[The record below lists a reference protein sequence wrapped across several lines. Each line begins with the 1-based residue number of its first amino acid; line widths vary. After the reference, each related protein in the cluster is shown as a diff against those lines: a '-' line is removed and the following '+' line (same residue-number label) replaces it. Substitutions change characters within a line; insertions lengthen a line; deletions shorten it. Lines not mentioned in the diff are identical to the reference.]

1 LNHEQGSCARAKK
14 RERLLDRPDKES
26 LKSVFQIQ
34 SAAHKK
40 AREDFLDNAITTAA
54 EWIGNLTDPE
64 LGDIGRQFLDLAEK
78 SGCKQKID
86 IFFTSCLADYCSF
99 SYNPRGFVNQITYGP
114 GAEESLARLF
124 SAKVHETTHALQK
137 MNSAAL
143 HASPF
148 NPDTKIIICPRDWV
162 MLEERCEQD
171 SYTKQAYFNSLLA
184 QFLPEVLET
193 TRWDALSVDD
203 FTKIRDAASGIGEAL
218 IEAARQSLAKSFYS
232 DNPAS
237 EYRFKNSI
245 QDQALKN
252 YEAGIVKRRSCGE
265 SGWKFVRLEPEDIAA
280 IGASCG
286 PNIFGRN
293 GVLPEFLEQPAMLA
307 KTKEK
312 LAELDKSCGITNA
325 DQLPTLSEALKE
337 IGLTREQFV
346 AQAYQ
351 KSLSR
356 PAGGNGAP
364 AGPASR

>member
-1 LNHEQGSCARAKK
+1 MDS
-14 RERLLDRPDKES
+14 PDKES
-26 LKSVFQIQ
+26 LKSVFQTQ

-40 AREDFLDNAITTAA
+40 AREDFLDNAIKTAA

-64 LGDIGRQFLDLAEK
+64 LGDIGRQFLELAEK

-99 SYNPRGFVNQITYGP
+99 SYNPRGFVNEITYGP

-148 NPDTKIIICPRDWV
+148 NPETKIIICPRDWV
-162 MLEERCEQD
+162 SLEERCEQD

-184 QFLPEVLET
+184 QFLPEVRDT
-193 TRWDALSVDD
+193 TRGDALSVED
-203 FTKIRDAASGIGEAL
+203 FEKIRAAAPNICEAL
-218 IEAARQSLAKSFYS
+218 IEAARQALAKSFYS
-232 DNPAS
+232 DNPGS

-252 YEAGIVKRRSCGE
+252 YEAGIKKRRDCGE

-286 PNIFGRN
+286 PNIFGQN
-293 GVLPEFLEQPAMLA
+293 GFLPEFLNKPVMLPKA
-307 KTKEK
+307 QTK
-312 LAELDKSCGITNA
+312 LAEIDKSCGITDA
-325 DQLPTLSEALKE
+325 DALPTLTEALKE
-337 IGLTREQFV
+337 TGMTREQFI
-346 AQAYQ
+346 AQAY
-351 KSLSR
+351 KKNPPL
-356 PAGGNGAP
+356 PNTAP
-364 AGPASR
+364 AGTASP